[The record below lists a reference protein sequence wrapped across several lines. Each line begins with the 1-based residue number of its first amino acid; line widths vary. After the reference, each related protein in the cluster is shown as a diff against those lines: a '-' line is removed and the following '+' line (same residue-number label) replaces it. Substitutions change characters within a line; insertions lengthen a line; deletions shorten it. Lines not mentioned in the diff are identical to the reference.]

1 MQQLTI
7 MSDSTRTQA
16 ISAIASV
23 PAGTPGESAPVNI
36 DYYGAD
42 VFSTEVMK
50 KYLPKDTA
58 KTLLSTIQDGLPLD
72 ADIAADVAHAMKQWA
87 IERGATHYTHW
98 FQPMTGSTAEK
109 HDSFLDPK
117 GMEPVMSFS
126 GKNLIVSE
134 PDASSF
140 PSGGLRCTFEAR
152 GYTAWDP
159 TSPAFIKRH
168 GNGATLCIPTAYCS
182 YTGDALDKKT
192 PLLRS
197 RQALGNATKRLM
209 KCFNLPDAHVTITL
223 GPEQEYF
230 LIDKNFYLN
239 RPDLVQTGRTLFG
252 APPAKHQQLEDH
264 YFGSIKPRILNF
276 MSDVEKELWRL
287 GIPAK
292 TRHNEVAPA
301 QFELAPLFEDVNLAV
316 DHNMLV
322 MEILRQQ
329 ANRHGLVCLLHE
341 KPFAG
346 VNGSGK
352 HDNWSLSTDTGKNLF
367 KPGSTPRQNAQF
379 LLFLAAFIKGVD
391 DYQEFLRATVAFPGN
406 DHRLGAQEAPPA
418 VLSIFLGD
426 ELSAVVDS
434 IINDTDF
441 QSTGKRTLE
450 IGVDA
455 LPAIRQDNT
464 DRNRT
469 SPMAFT
475 GNKFEFRMLGASQS
489 ISGPNIALNT
499 IMAEELKQFA
509 DELEA
514 SRDFQADLP
523 KLIRRVFTEH
533 QRIIFNGNGY
543 DEAWLEEAKKRGLS
557 NLTSTADALPMY
569 TAPKNVDLFV
579 KHGIYTK
586 EEIEARAEIH
596 IENYTTVLTIEA
608 KTMADMIRHQILPAV
623 SDYADQLCQRA
634 YHKDAM
640 GVPHQYETST
650 AMQIGTLTDA
660 LQADCAKLEADLA
673 AIPVGSIKAMNYCHE
688 VLIPDMAE
696 ARKAA
701 DQLETLTASK
711 SWPFPV
717 YSDLLFYV

>member
-1 MQQLTI
+1 M

-16 ISAIASV
+16 ISAIASLPV
-23 PAGTPGESAPVNI
+23 GGTSESAPVSI

-58 KTLLSTIQDGLPLD
+58 KTLLATIQDGLPLN

-87 IERGATHYTHW
+87 LERGATHYTHW

-117 GMEPVMSFS
+117 GMEPIMSFS

-197 RQALGNATKRLM
+197 RQALGNAVKKLM
-209 KCFNLPDAHVTITL
+209 KSFGLSDEHVTITL

-276 MSDVEKELWRL
+276 MSDVEQELWRL

-301 QFELAPLFEDVNLAV
+301 QFELAPLFEDVNLAI

-322 MEILRQQ
+322 MEVLRQQ
-329 ANRHGLVCLLHE
+329 ASKHGLVCLLHE

-352 HDNWSLSTDTGKNLF
+352 HNNWSISYGNKNLLD
-367 KPGSTPRQNAQF
+367 PGSDPQQNAIF
-379 LLFLAAFIKGVD
+379 LTVLTAIIEAVD
-391 DYQEFLRATVAFPGN
+391 KHSDLLRNSVASAGN
-406 DHRLGAQEAPPA
+406 DHRLGANEAPPA
-418 VLSIFLGD
+418 IISIFLGAQLN
-426 ELSAVVDS
+426 EVIENMINGSS
-434 IINDTDF
+434 GCGKRNDTL
-441 QSTGKRTLE
+441 K
-450 IGVDA
+450 IGVDT
-455 LPAIRQDNT
+455 LPVLPRDAT

-469 SPMAFT
+469 SPFAFT
-475 GNKFEFRMLGASQS
+475 GNKFEFRAPGSAQS
-489 ISGPNIALNT
+489 CAGPMMTLNT
-499 IMAEELKQFA
+499 IVAESLDSLAEELSSFA
-509 DELEA
+509 PET
-514 SRDFQADLP
+514 FLP
-523 KLIRRVFTEH
+523 QLQETLKRRISEH
-533 QRIIFNGNGY
+533 KRIIFNGDNY
-543 DEAWLEEAKKRGLS
+543 SEEWVKEAERRGLPNLKNTMTALHTLVNEKNVALFEKYGVFSRRELESRFEIFLEEYHRRIRIEGRLS
-557 NLTSTADALPMY
+557 WEMAA
-569 TAPKNVDLFV
+569 
-579 KHGIYTK
+579 
-586 EEIEARAEIH
+586 
-596 IENYTTVLTIEA
+596 TI
-608 KTMADMIRHQILPAV
+608 ILPALRNEYGQTVAALSRALEAKRTNGTAALQKLADKLGDALDSIV
-623 SDYADQLCQRA
+623 SDLDTL
-634 YHKDAM
+634 
-640 GVPHQYETST
+640 ET
-650 AMQIGTLTDA
+650 ALTSCHEDI
-660 LQADCAKLEADLA
+660 LA
-673 AIPVGSIKAMNYCHE
+673 AMSRLRTSV
-688 VLIPDMAE
+688 D
-696 ARKAA
+696 AA
-701 DQLETLTASK
+701 ETLVNDR
-711 SWPFPV
+711 SWPLPK
-717 YSDLLFYV
+717 YREMLFIY

>member
-168 GNGATLCIPTAYCS
+168 GNGAPLCIPTAYCS

-352 HDNWSLSTDTGKNLF
+352 HNNWSISYGEKNLLD
-367 KPGSTPRQNAQF
+367 PGNDPQQNAIF
-379 LLFLAAFIKGVD
+379 LTVLTAIIEAVD
-391 DYQEFLRATVAFPGN
+391 KHSDLLRNSVASAGN
-406 DHRLGAQEAPPA
+406 DHRLGANEAPPA
-418 VLSIFLGD
+418 IISIFLGD
-426 ELSAVVDS
+426 QLNEVIEN
-434 IINDTDF
+434 IINGSSGCGRRDDTL
-441 QSTGKRTLE
+441 K
-450 IGVDA
+450 IGVDT
-455 LPAIRQDNT
+455 LPILPRDAT

-469 SPMAFT
+469 SPFAFT
-475 GNKFEFRMLGASQS
+475 GNKFEFRAPGSAQS
-489 ISGPNIALNT
+489 CAGPMMTLNT
-499 IMAEELKQFA
+499 IVAEAFDSLAEELSSFA
-509 DELEA
+509 PETFLSQLQET
-514 SRDFQADLP
+514 L
-523 KLIRRVFTEH
+523 KRRISEH
-533 QRIIFNGNGY
+533 KRIIFNGDNY
-543 DEAWLEEAKKRGLS
+543 SEEWVKEAQRRGLPNLKNTMTALHTLVNEKNLDLFEKYGVFSRRELESRFEIFLEEYHRRIRIEGRLS
-557 NLTSTADALPMY
+557 WEMAA
-569 TAPKNVDLFV
+569 
-579 KHGIYTK
+579 
-586 EEIEARAEIH
+586 
-596 IENYTTVLTIEA
+596 TI
-608 KTMADMIRHQILPAV
+608 ILPALRNEYKQTV
-623 SDYADQLCQRA
+623 SALSRA
-634 YHKDAM
+634 LDAK
-640 GVPHQYETST
+640 QT
-650 AMQIGTLTDA
+650 IGTASLRKLADKLGDA
-660 LQADCAKLEADLA
+660 LDSIVTDLDTLETALTSCHEDILEAMSRLRTSVDA
-673 AIPVGSIKAMNYCHE
+673 A
-688 VLIPDMAE
+688 
-696 ARKAA
+696 
-701 DQLETLTASK
+701 ETLVNDR
-711 SWPFPV
+711 SWPLPK
-717 YSDLLFYV
+717 YREMLFIY

>member
-209 KCFNLPDAHVTITL
+209 RCFNLPDAHVTITL

-352 HDNWSLSTDTGKNLF
+352 HNNWSISYGEKNLLD
-367 KPGSTPRQNAQF
+367 PGNAPQQNAIF
-379 LLFLAAFIKGVD
+379 LTVLTAIIEAVD
-391 DYQEFLRATVAFPGN
+391 KHSDLLRNSVASAGN
-406 DHRLGAQEAPPA
+406 DHRLGANEAPPA
-418 VLSIFLGD
+418 IISIFLGD
-426 ELSAVVDS
+426 QLNEVIEN
-434 IINDTDF
+434 IINGSSGCGRRDDTL
-441 QSTGKRTLE
+441 K
-450 IGVDA
+450 IGVDT
-455 LPAIRQDNT
+455 LPILPRDAT

-469 SPMAFT
+469 SPFAFT
-475 GNKFEFRMLGASQS
+475 GNKFEFRAPGSAQS
-489 ISGPNIALNT
+489 CAGPMMTLNT
-499 IMAEELKQFA
+499 IVAEAFDSLAEELSSFA
-509 DELEA
+509 PETFLSQLQET
-514 SRDFQADLP
+514 L
-523 KLIRRVFTEH
+523 KRRISEH
-533 QRIIFNGNGY
+533 KRIIFNGDNY
-543 DEAWLEEAKKRGLS
+543 SEEWVKEAEHRGLPNLKNTMTALHTLVNEKNLDLFEKYGVFSRRELESRFEIFLEEYHRRIRIEGRLS
-557 NLTSTADALPMY
+557 WEMAA
-569 TAPKNVDLFV
+569 
-579 KHGIYTK
+579 
-586 EEIEARAEIH
+586 
-596 IENYTTVLTIEA
+596 TI
-608 KTMADMIRHQILPAV
+608 ILPALRNEYKQTV
-623 SDYADQLCQRA
+623 SALSRA
-634 YHKDAM
+634 LDAK
-640 GVPHQYETST
+640 QT
-650 AMQIGTLTDA
+650 IGTASLRKLADKLGDA
-660 LQADCAKLEADLA
+660 LDSIVTDLDTLETALTSCHEDILEAMSRLRTSVDA
-673 AIPVGSIKAMNYCHE
+673 A
-688 VLIPDMAE
+688 
-696 ARKAA
+696 
-701 DQLETLTASK
+701 ETLVNDR
-711 SWPFPV
+711 SWPLPK
-717 YSDLLFYV
+717 YREMLFIY

>member
-1 MQQLTI
+1 M

-16 ISAIASV
+16 ISAIASLPV
-23 PAGTPGESAPVNI
+23 SGVSESAPVRI

-58 KTLLSTIQDGLPLD
+58 KTLLSTIQDGLPLN

-87 IERGATHYTHW
+87 LERGATHYTHW

-117 GMEPVMSFS
+117 GMEPIMSFS

-197 RQALGNATKRLM
+197 RQALGNAVKRLM
-209 KCFNLPDAHVTITL
+209 KCFGLPDERVTITL

-276 MSDVEKELWRL
+276 MNDVEKELWRL

-301 QFELAPLFEDVNLAV
+301 QFELAPLFEDVNLAI

-329 ANRHGLVCLLHE
+329 ASRHGLVCLLHE
-341 KPFAG
+341 KPFVG

-352 HDNWSLSTDTGKNLF
+352 HNNWSISYGDKNLLD
-367 KPGSTPRQNAQF
+367 PGTDPQQNAIF
-379 LLFLAAFIKGVD
+379 LTVLAAIIEAVD
-391 DYQEFLRATVAFPGN
+391 TLP
-406 DHRLGAQEAPPA
+406 
-418 VLSIFLGD
+418 VLP
-426 ELSAVVDS
+426 
-434 IINDTDF
+434 
-441 QSTGKRTLE
+441 R
-450 IGVDA
+450 DA
-455 LPAIRQDNT
+455 T

-469 SPMAFT
+469 SPFAFT
-475 GNKFEFRMLGASQS
+475 GNKFEFRAPGSAQS
-489 ISGPNIALNT
+489 CAGPMMTLNT
-499 IMAEELKQFA
+499 IVAEAFDSLAEELSSFA
-509 DELEA
+509 PETFLAQLQET
-514 SRDFQADLP
+514 L
-523 KLIRRVFTEH
+523 KRRISEH
-533 QRIIFNGNGY
+533 KRIIFNGDNY
-543 DEAWLEEAKKRGLS
+543 SEEWVKEAERRGLPNLKNTMTALHTLVNEKNVALFEKYGVFSRRELESRFEIFLEEYHRRIRIEGRLS
-557 NLTSTADALPMY
+557 WEMAA
-569 TAPKNVDLFV
+569 
-579 KHGIYTK
+579 
-586 EEIEARAEIH
+586 
-596 IENYTTVLTIEA
+596 TI
-608 KTMADMIRHQILPAV
+608 ILPALRNEYKQTVSALSRALDAKRTNGTAALQKLADKLGDALDSVV
-623 SDYADQLCQRA
+623 SDLDTL
-634 YHKDAM
+634 
-640 GVPHQYETST
+640 ET
-650 AMQIGTLTDA
+650 ALTSCHEDI
-660 LQADCAKLEADLA
+660 LA
-673 AIPVGSIKAMNYCHE
+673 AMSRLRTSV
-688 VLIPDMAE
+688 D
-696 ARKAA
+696 AA
-701 DQLETLTASK
+701 ETLVNDR
-711 SWPFPV
+711 SWPLPK
-717 YSDLLFYV
+717 YREMLFIY

>member
-346 VNGSGK
+346 FNGSGK
-352 HDNWSLSTDTGKNLF
+352 HNNWSISYGEKNLLD
-367 KPGSTPRQNAQF
+367 PGNDPQQNAIF
-379 LLFLAAFIKGVD
+379 LTVLTAIIEAVD
-391 DYQEFLRATVAFPGN
+391 KHSDLLRNSVASAGN
-406 DHRLGAQEAPPA
+406 DHRLGANEAPPA
-418 VLSIFLGD
+418 IISIFLGD
-426 ELSAVVDS
+426 QLNEVIEN
-434 IINDTDF
+434 IINGSSGCGRRDDTL
-441 QSTGKRTLE
+441 K
-450 IGVDA
+450 IGVDT
-455 LPAIRQDNT
+455 LPILPRDAT

-469 SPMAFT
+469 SPFAFT
-475 GNKFEFRMLGASQS
+475 GNKFEFRAPGSAQS
-489 ISGPNIALNT
+489 CAGPMMTLNT
-499 IMAEELKQFA
+499 IVAEAFDSLAEELSSFA
-509 DELEA
+509 PETFLSQLQET
-514 SRDFQADLP
+514 L
-523 KLIRRVFTEH
+523 KRRISEH
-533 QRIIFNGNGY
+533 KRIIFNGDNY
-543 DEAWLEEAKKRGLS
+543 SEEWVKEAEHRGLPNLKNTMTALHTLVNEKNLDLFEKYGVFSRRELESRFEIFLEEYHRRIRIEGRLS
-557 NLTSTADALPMY
+557 WEMAA
-569 TAPKNVDLFV
+569 
-579 KHGIYTK
+579 
-586 EEIEARAEIH
+586 
-596 IENYTTVLTIEA
+596 TI
-608 KTMADMIRHQILPAV
+608 ILPALRNEYKQTV
-623 SDYADQLCQRA
+623 SALSRA
-634 YHKDAM
+634 LDAK
-640 GVPHQYETST
+640 QT
-650 AMQIGTLTDA
+650 IGTASLRKLADKLGDA
-660 LQADCAKLEADLA
+660 LDSIVTDLDTLETALTSCHEDILEAMSRLRTSVDA
-673 AIPVGSIKAMNYCHE
+673 A
-688 VLIPDMAE
+688 
-696 ARKAA
+696 
-701 DQLETLTASK
+701 ETLVNDR
-711 SWPFPV
+711 SWPLPK
-717 YSDLLFYV
+717 YREMLFIY